1 MPKKHKPEQV
11 KPVTGNVYLST
22 RGIAL
27 VYQGRQGSLR
37 KTMLTVE
44 SYIKWYD
51 IFTVSRRGVIS
62 KLPYKYTLEY
72 QKAFE
77 GFVAWSDHLPNIHF
91 CLWLAQAYP
100 QYEWDEPSLD
110 MIYGRWIREN
120 RPTLDPTIHKLTTD
134 WLDIYE
140 GRK

>member
-1 MPKKHKPEQV
+1 MPKRHKPEQV
-11 KPVTGNVYLST
+11 KPVTGNVYLSP

-51 IFTVSRRGVIS
+51 IYTVSRRGVIS
-62 KLPYKYTLEY
+62 KLGYKYTQEY
-72 QKAFE
+72 EKAHPRDI
-77 GFVAWSDHLPNIHF
+77 AWSDHLPTIRF
-91 CLWLAQAYP
+91 CLWLVDTHP
-100 QYEWDEPSLD
+100 QFEWDEPALD

-120 RPTLDPTIHKLTTD
+120 RRTMDPSIHELATR
-134 WLDIYE
+134 WLSIYE
-140 GRK
+140 GRA